1 MDLSKLAEPFPAED
15 IEWRIQSSG
24 MSGGD
29 PWARVL
35 AYVTARA
42 IMNRLDEV
50 VGPENWKASY
60 THLASGVMCHLSIRI
75 ERETDMYWVE
85 KSDGAAE
92 TAVEAFKGGISSALK
107 RAGAVW
113 GIGRYLYKL
122 ESGFAECDKD
132 AKRFPNYGKTKDG
145 IAFSWRAPELPEW
158 ALPAA
163 PPDGRYH
170 PKKSPTDG
178 SGAKG
183 GLPLP
188 AKRKGTPLTGA
199 QLKKIH
205 ALRRDIGVSEEA
217 YKSILFTDF
226 GCTSSKDLSKKA
238 ATELIDRLEKRR
250 KQQMEQEAREIFGD
264 SDAGARMGKL
274 SDSALG
280 FCQGIRNMD
289 QVSVVQREEA
299 LKVAGLPKLSELE
312 EIIENSADEKELE
325 GFVIKLEAIV
335 TSLSF

>member
-50 VGPENWKASY
+50 CGPENWKASY
-60 THLASGVMCHLSIRI
+60 THLASGVMCHLSIRVD
-75 ERETDMYWVE
+75 TADWVE

-122 ESGFAECDKD
+122 ESGFAECDKNT
-132 AKRFPNYGKTKDG
+132 KRFPNYAKTKDG
-145 IAFSWRAPELPEW
+145 QAFSWQAPELPEW
-158 ALPAA
+158 ALPT
-163 PPDGRYH
+163 PPPNGKDQ
-170 PKKSPTDG
+170 PKKSPTG
-178 SGAKG
+178 SSGAKG

-188 AKRKGTPLTGA
+188 PKRSVTLLTGA

-205 ALRRDIGVSEEA
+205 ALRRDIEVSEEA

-226 GCTSSKDLSKKA
+226 GCTTSKDLTKKA
-238 ATELIDRLEKRR
+238 ATELIDRLERRR
-250 KQQMEQEAREIFGD
+250 KSQLEQEAKETFGD
-264 SDAGARMGKL
+264 SDADSRMGKL
-274 SDSALG
+274 RDSALG
-280 FCQGIRNMD
+280 FCRGLANMG
-289 QVSVVQREEA
+289 QIPLEQREEA
-299 LKVAGLPKLSELE
+299 LRGAGLPEPSELQE
-312 EIIENSADEKELE
+312 VIENSADEKELE
-325 GFVIKLEAIV
+325 GLVIKLEAVV